1 MKIMTTLKTFAN
13 KNLKKII
20 NKEKKSEIIIPKE
33 FRSHEYEKKLALI
46 IKNTET
52 VDYNDLKNIE
62 CTKLDTREN
71 SDLFSAYRLDF
82 HTRDELKAFKIKY
95 KSLLL

>member
-1 MKIMTTLKTFAN
+1 MKIILFLKEFIN
-13 KNLKKII
+13 KNKKKVI
-20 NKEKKSEIIIPKE
+20 NKEKDSEIIIPKE

-71 SDLFSAYRLDF
+71 SDLLSAYRLDF
-82 HTRDELKAFKIKY
+82 HTRDELRSFKKKY

>member
-1 MKIMTTLKTFAN
+1 MKIISSLKGFIN
-13 KNLKKII
+13 KNKKKII
-20 NKEKKSEIIIPKE
+20 NKEKDSEIIIPKE

-62 CTKLDTREN
+62 CTKLDTRGN
-71 SDLFSAYRLDF
+71 RDLFSAYRLDF
-82 HTRDELKAFKIKY
+82 HTRDELRSFKKKY

>member
-1 MKIMTTLKTFAN
+1 MKIISFLKEFIN
-13 KNLKKII
+13 KYKKKVI
-20 NKEKKSEIIIPKE
+20 NKEKDSEIIIPKE

-62 CTKLDTREN
+62 CTKLNTSEN

-82 HTRDELKAFKIKY
+82 HTRDELRSFKKKY